1 MIKFTKAFAR
11 LIRDDKGTEATSIAL
26 GIVLIALVAGL
37 GMVQFGEQL
46 ALFFHSNAQSIH
58 DVTPGAVP
66 TPTAPPA
73 VS

>member
-46 ALFFHSNAQSIH
+46 GLFFHNNAVALS
-58 DVTPGAVP
+58 TAAPGTIPPQPTIPSVP
-66 TPTAPPA
+66 
-73 VS
+73 

>member
-1 MIKFTKAFAR
+1 MEKIITAFAR
-11 LIRDDKGTEATSIAL
+11 LVRDDKGTEATSIAL

-46 ALFFHSNAQSIH
+46 ALFFHTNAQSIH

-66 TPTAPPA
+66 KPTAPPA
-73 VS
+73 VN